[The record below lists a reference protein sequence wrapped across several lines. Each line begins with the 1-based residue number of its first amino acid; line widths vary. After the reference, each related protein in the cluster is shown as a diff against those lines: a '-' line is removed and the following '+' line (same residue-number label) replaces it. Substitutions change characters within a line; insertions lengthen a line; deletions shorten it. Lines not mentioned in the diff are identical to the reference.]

1 MRTLFYYEETYKTD
15 WSLIRSVVIRVINK
29 IGRPGC
35 GSPICFITSRVKD
48 RNRRYE
54 MMLPINH
61 IHNKICNNFRLSFEL
76 NHVVLQEL
84 FVRSVK
90 NKQRSSGRAMTR
102 TVK

>member
-15 WSLIRSVVIRVINK
+15 RSLIRSVVIRVINK
-29 IGRPGC
+29 IGRTGC

-61 IHNKICNNFRLSFEL
+61 IHNKICSNFRLSFKL
-76 NHVVLQEL
+76 DHVVLQEL
-84 FVRSVK
+84 FARSDK
-90 NKQRSSGRAMTR
+90 NKQRSRGRAMAR
-102 TVK
+102 SVK

>member
-15 WSLIRSVVIRVINK
+15 RSLIRSVVIRVINK
-29 IGRPGC
+29 IGRTGC

-61 IHNKICNNFRLSFEL
+61 IHNKICSNFRLSFKL

-84 FVRSVK
+84 FARSDK
-90 NKQRSSGRAMTR
+90 NKQRSSGRAMAR
-102 TVK
+102 SVK